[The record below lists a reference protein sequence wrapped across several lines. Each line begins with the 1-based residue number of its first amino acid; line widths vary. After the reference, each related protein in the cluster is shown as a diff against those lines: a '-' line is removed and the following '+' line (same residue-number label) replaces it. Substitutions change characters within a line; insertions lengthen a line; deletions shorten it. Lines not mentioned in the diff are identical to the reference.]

1 MRLQNNLEQEFV
13 EKSKGINATIFH
25 NIGCECIN
33 LSTKRSI
40 PSIRCEHH
48 EADTKMFFY
57 ASVLSSPNPVPA
69 CVLDAEDKDV
79 YVIASKVSQEILAPL
94 LIHRK
99 GKYYDGSQL
108 CPHEIR
114 QYTTQIYVISSYDT
128 VSGFYDHG
136 KKTIVKKAI
145 ASTIVCSKLRQ
156 LGQEVPF
163 NENNFSE
170 IEEFVLHAQTWPQPS
185 LGIK

>member
-1 MRLQNNLEQEFV
+1 MKQTQRCFSMLQ
-13 EKSKGINATIFH
+13 
-25 NIGCECIN
+25 C
-33 LSTKRSI
+33 
-40 PSIRCEHH
+40 
-48 EADTKMFFY
+48 
-57 ASVLSSPNPVPA
+57 SVLQTLFQH
-69 CVLDAEDKDV
+69 VLDAKDKDV

-136 KKTIVKKAI
+136 KKTIVKK
-145 ASTIVCSKLRQ
+145 LWHPQ
-156 LGQEVPF
+156 LFVVNCGNWDRRFLLMRIIFQRLKNLYYMLKPGQ
-163 NENNFSE
+163 SQ
-170 IEEFVLHAQTWPQPS
+170 VLE
-185 LGIK
+185 